1 MTMKMKGIY
10 KSFKSISHIISST
23 VEKEIDME
31 IGYPTEVKHVA
42 HVGWEG
48 SSGSAPAWMSEFKA
62 AVEPLSPRASSFSH
76 ATHSNSFLAL
86 SSTADFD
93 QSSSQPTISDRLRD
107 VPPIPVGLSK
117 VHTKSKNRRK
127 KPSSSSP
134 RSKLPSPKSSRSAGL
149 SKYSFKS
156 MTTRLNSNA

>member
-10 KSFKSISHIISST
+10 KSFRSISHIF
-23 VEKEIDME
+23 VEKERDME

-42 HVGWEG
+42 HVGCEG

-76 ATHSNSFLAL
+76 ATHSNSFLVTS
-86 SSTADFD
+86 SSTDFE

-134 RSKLPSPKSSRSAGL
+134 RSKLQSPKSSRSAGL

>member
-1 MTMKMKGIY
+1 MK
-10 KSFKSISHIISST
+10 
-23 VEKEIDME
+23 
-31 IGYPTEVKHVA
+31 
-42 HVGWEG
+42 
-48 SSGSAPAWMSEFKA
+48 MSEFKA

-86 SSTADFD
+86 FSSTDFD
-93 QSSSQPTISDRLRD
+93 QSSSQPTISDRVRD

>member
-10 KSFKSISHIISST
+10 KSFKSISHIF
-23 VEKEIDME
+23 VEKERDME

-62 AVEPLSPRASSFSH
+62 AVEPLSPRASSVSH
-76 ATHSNSFLAL
+76 ATHSKSFLATS
-86 SSTADFD
+86 SSTDFD
-93 QSSSQPTISDRLRD
+93 QSSSQPTILSDRLRD

-117 VHTKSKNRRK
+117 IHTKSKNRRK

-134 RSKLPSPKSSRSAGL
+134 RSRLPSPKSSRSAGL